1 MDCKLNNIE
10 ALLHSLLSKVDILS
24 HKMDR
29 FQDRIF
35 GIEGRV
41 VYFEKQLHRLKLSQS
56 RSDSIIPS
64 QATSKSHH
72 TLHNSERQT
81 YSTPRNRQ
89 TVYNPH
95 FMYHKQSLHGN
106 VGPPPP
112 PSRPSVSQK
121 NEPPESIQDSNH
133 ADDQNL
139 CRLICSQHFSCLR
152 VNHHHHYNME
162 CQRTTGNQHV
172 II

>member
-1 MDCKLNNIE
+1 MDGKLNNIE

-29 FQDRIF
+29 FQDRIT

-56 RSDSIIPS
+56 QSDSIIPS
-64 QATSKSHH
+64 QTTNKSHH
-72 TLHNSERQT
+72 TPNSERQM

-106 VGPPPP
+106 VGPPPR
-112 PSRPSVSQK
+112 PSRPSVAAK
-121 NEPPESIQDSNH
+121 
-133 ADDQNL
+133 
-139 CRLICSQHFSCLR
+139 
-152 VNHHHHYNME
+152 
-162 CQRTTGNQHV
+162 TTTKNQHQS
-172 II
+172 INLITALKTALATCTRNCSLTEE

>member
-35 GIEGRV
+35 GIESRV

-56 RSDSIIPS
+56 QSDSIIPS

-72 TLHNSERQT
+72 TFHNSVRQT

-89 TVYNPH
+89 NSL
-95 FMYHKQSLHGN
+95 QS
-106 VGPPPP
+106 
-112 PSRPSVSQK
+112 SFYVS
-121 NEPPESIQDSNH
+121 
-133 ADDQNL
+133 
-139 CRLICSQHFSCLR
+139 
-152 VNHHHHYNME
+152 
-162 CQRTTGNQHV
+162 
-172 II
+172 